1 MELENSLS
9 KVNQLQK
16 DTQYALTDKWILAQ
30 KFRIPKVQFT
40 DYMKPKKKEDQSVD
54 TSVLLRRGNKILT
67 GGNMDIKCGRET
79 EGKAIQRLPHKP
91 RHYCRCQEVPSD
103 RSLIWLSPEWFFQSL
118 TNTEVDAHSQPL
130 D

>member
-40 DYMKPKKKEDQSVD
+40 DHMKPKKKEDQTVD
-54 TSVLLRRGNKILT
+54 ASVLFRRVNKILT
-67 GGNMDIKCGRET
+67 GGNMET
-79 EGKAIQRLPHKP
+79 K
-91 RHYCRCQEVPSD
+91 
-103 RSLIWLSPEWFFQSL
+103 
-118 TNTEVDAHSQPL
+118 
-130 D
+130 